1 MSEVVERLRE
11 RRAKVW
17 EQAKRVADVAAD
29 ENRAFSGEEE
39 GQWQSLN
46 AELDALDKRIKNV
59 LDGEA
64 RAKETEDAYARLEG
78 QPVVK
83 ADATRGQKDGVV
95 DELRAML
102 AGTPGAPR
110 SIEVKSDKP
119 VNFRTLTK
127 LTAGAGANTVQV
139 SFFDELLQNM
149 IETSAV
155 LQAGVRVLNTSSGET
170 IQIPKTTSHSTA
182 AIVAEAAAIG
192 VSDPAFG
199 QASLGAYKYGVMVQ
213 LSRELVDDTTVD
225 LQGYLAMETGRA
237 LGNAF
242 GAHLIAGTGTGQ
254 PRGILTDTTLGVTS
268 PTGVAG
274 MPSAD
279 NLIDLY
285 YSVIAPY
292 RNSPSAAY
300 LMKDTTLG
308 ALRKVKDTT
317 GQYIF
322 QPSLTAGTPDTLLAK
337 PIYTDPYM
345 PANAVNARSVVFGD
359 FSRYFVRL
367 AGGIRFERSDEYAFN
382 ADLITFR
389 ALMRGDGALMDT
401 TGALKHAVGAA
412 T

>member
-1 MSEVVERLRE
+1 MSEIVKRLQE
-11 RRAKVW
+11 RRANVW
-17 EQAKRVADVAAD
+17 EQAKSLADKAAE
-29 ENRAFSGEEE
+29 ENRAFSGEE
-39 GQWQSLN
+39 QSTWDTLN
-46 AELDALDKRIKNV
+46 AEMDALDKRAQAI
-59 LDGEA
+59 LAGEQ
-64 RAKETEDAYARLEG
+64 RAKDTEDALARLNG
-78 QPVVK
+78 QPDVR
-83 ADATRGQKDGVV
+83 DREQQQQTGVV
-95 DELRAML
+95 SELRDML
-102 AGTPGAPR
+102 AGKPGAPR
-110 SIEVKSDKP
+110 AIEVKPSGP
-119 VNFRTLTK
+119 INYRTLSK
-127 LTAGAGANTVQV
+127 LTAAAGANAVQT
-139 SFFDELLQNM
+139 SFYNELLQNL
-149 IETSAV
+149 IEVSAV

-170 IQIPKTTSHSTA
+170 IQVPKTTSHSTA
-182 AIVAEAAAIG
+182 AIVAEAASIG

-213 LSRELVDDTTVD
+213 LSRELVDDATVD

-254 PRGILTDTTLGVTS
+254 PRGILVDASLGVTT

-274 MPSAD
+274 VPTAD

-308 ALRKVKDTT
+308 SLRKVKDTT

-322 QPSLTAGTPDTLLAK
+322 QPSLTVGTPDSLLGK

-345 PANAVNARSVVFGD
+345 PATAVNAKSVVFGD
-359 FSRYFVRL
+359 FSRYFVRM

-389 ALMRGDGALMDT
+389 ALLRGDGALMDT
-401 TGALKHAVGAA
+401 TGALKYAVGAA